1 MRATD
6 MTRGKPA
13 RLIMAF
19 ALPMMAGNIC
29 QQLYTIVDAAFVG
42 RFAGIDALAAVGAA
56 ATGLALAGGDIIG
69 ILLKAYSVYVPGVV
83 CPLAV
88 AIVSGRVRRTRTWL
102 AGVAAGG
109 ACGLAGACGA
119 GGDWLPVAG
128 MGISLVLALAAVGR
142 GRE

>member
-6 MTRGKPA
+6 MTQGRPA

-56 ATGLALAGGDIIG
+56 DWLCWLF
-69 ILLKAYSVYVPGVV
+69 LGVV
-83 CPLAV
+83 MGCTQGFPCSSPS
-88 AIVSGRVRRTRTWL
+88 VSGRRTKTASAGRRRSPW
-102 AGVAAGG
+102 
-109 ACGLAGACGA
+109 C
-119 GGDWLPVAG
+119 
-128 MGISLVLALAAVGR
+128 SR
-142 GRE
+142 R